1 MENKNKTFAVS
12 WVTTVKPL
20 AWLLEFVT
28 YQTAKMLQGKKKKK
42 KKKKSRGDRDP
53 QHTQTEKRS

>member
-28 YQTAKMLQGKKKKK
+28 YQTAKMLQGKRKRKKEIK
-42 KKKKSRGDRDP
+42 RG
-53 QHTQTEKRS
+53 

>member
-28 YQTAKMLQGKKKKK
+28 YQTAKMLQGKKREKEIK
-42 KKKKSRGDRDP
+42 RG
-53 QHTQTEKRS
+53 